1 MGLFSTKI
9 PNTAKSGLGRHLG
22 VLDITFIGI
31 GAIIGAGIFVIT
43 GQASATTAGPAIVL
57 SFLIGAVA
65 IGITALIYAEL
76 SSVYPVSGSA
86 YSYTYATLGEL
97 FAWLVGWNLLLEY
110 GVATAAV
117 ATGWSGYFRRFI
129 EANFSLT
136 LPTALTGAFDP
147 SKGTVIDIAAFGII
161 GAIFWLLA
169 IGIKE
174 SAKANSIIVYIKIV
188 VLSLFVIFGLT
199 HLQWTNLTPF
209 FPFGWEGVW
218 HATSLIIFAYL
229 GFDAISTVAEEA
241 KEPTRTIPRALML
254 SLAFSTLFFI
264 LVSFTLTS
272 MVSYKELNVP
282 DALAFAMYKVDEPFV
297 AGIIALGAV
306 ITITTVML
314 VMGLGFTRV
323 AFALARDGF
332 LPATLAQ
339 VHPRYHTPFKA
350 TLIGGGFIALLAG
363 VIPLKILAEL
373 VNIGTL
379 FAYFIVAV
387 AIIVLRRQKI
397 AATFRVPMFW
407 LLIPLNFLLLMFI
420 MSGLPFDTWIRFV
433 VWSGLGLGIYFLMRI
448 RKQDTAEQE

>member
-9 PNTAKSGLGRHLG
+9 PTKKNSGLGRYLG
-22 VLDITFIGI
+22 LLDITFIGI

-43 GQASATTAGPAIVL
+43 GQAAATTAGPAIVL
-57 SFLIGAVA
+57 SFLIAAVA
-65 IGITALIYAEL
+65 IAITALIYAEL

-86 YSYTYATLGEL
+86 YAYTYASIGEL

-129 EANFSLT
+129 EANFSLA
-136 LPTALTGAFDP
+136 LPAPLTAPLNLENGTIIDLPAFL
-147 SKGTVIDIAAFGII
+147 IIA
-161 GAIFWLLA
+161 AIFWLLA

-174 SAKANSIIVYIKIV
+174 SARVNTLIVYIKIA

-199 HLQWTNLTPF
+199 HINWSNLIPF

-229 GFDAISTVAEEA
+229 GFDAISTVAEET
-241 KEPTRTIPRALML
+241 KEPTKTIPRALI
-254 SLAFSTLFFI
+254 LALGFSTLFFI

-272 MVSYKELNVP
+272 MVNYKELNVP
-282 DALAFAMYKVDEPFV
+282 DALSFAMYKVDEPFI
-297 AGIIALGAV
+297 AGVIALGAV

-323 AFALARDGF
+323 AFALARDKF
-332 LPATLAQ
+332 LPSSLAE
-339 VHPRYHTPFKA
+339 VHPRYNTPYKA
-350 TLIGGGFIALLAG
+350 TILGGILVAILAG
-363 VIPLKILAEL
+363 LLPLKILAEL

-379 FAYFIVAV
+379 FAYFIVAI
-387 AIIVLRRQKI
+387 AIIVVRKQNIPTPFKM
-397 AATFRVPMFW
+397 PYFW
-407 LLIPLNFLLLMFI
+407 ILIPLNFVLLIFI
-420 MSGLPFDTWIRFV
+420 MSGLPFDTWIRFM
-433 VWSGLGLGIYFLMRI
+433 VWSGLGIGLYALMK
-448 RKQDTAEQE
+448 RKNKEDEEN